1 MFTKI
6 QLTMALSVCPPTLEH
21 CAHGTHPRHTP
32 TRTDKTTHRKETN
45 EKFSSPSDDANGD
58 WAGQNDTDV
67 LFWALEPLSVA
78 RPSPQRHWPRQ
89 SRPTRRRPCPSSN
102 HLQKIQIPFQP
113 FLSYFSNDNGA
124 LSSASCICECPLLQL
139 TNKCMSPIIIGVALE
154 QVLLDLCQ

>member
-1 MFTKI
+1 VRGHNRGLGTCS
-6 QLTMALSVCPPTLEH
+6 QRSSSRWHCRCARPHLNTVPTAH
-21 CAHGTHPRHTP
+21 THGTHPRHTP

-113 FLSYFSNDNGA
+113 FLSYFSNDDGA
-124 LSSASCICECPLLQL
+124 LSSASCR
-139 TNKCMSPIIIGVALE
+139 
-154 QVLLDLCQ
+154 VLFASAHFYN